1 MKSEKGKVTAK
12 VGEGDAKEELDGQSP
27 EGNCFRFENGSKS
40 ESENKKWK
48 KVMRRKGWL
57 GGLQRAIKVT
67 VPLEYINGLTRYPG
81 VSPFSQNGRLPH
93 DISPELKRSKNA
105 KSRNDKLH

>member
-1 MKSEKGKVTAK
+1 MK
-12 VGEGDAKEELDGQSP
+12 EGLVGQSP
-27 EGNCFRFENGSKS
+27 EGNCFRFEHGSKS
-40 ESENKKWK
+40 ESENKKGHCKKWE

-67 VPLEYINGLTRYPG
+67 VPLEYINGLTRYPE

-105 KSRNDKLH
+105 KSRNDKLN